1 MFSIKA
7 DSAASVC
14 TESRVFL
21 PLEPGIHPFPIKRAP
36 VHLPP
41 IFAKPRYEIDD
52 EQELAV
58 LSEVKPTPKFASM
71 VLGIAKVF
79 RRHHVDSTPFNVVK
93 FEPTW
98 FTSPDNW
105 RPGLVTLEQAA
116 SREEIVRRPEAFE
129 RV

>member
-1 MFSIKA
+1 M
-7 DSAASVC
+7 

-21 PLEPGIHPFPIKRAP
+21 PLEPGVHPFPIKRAP

-52 EQELAV
+52 EQGLAA
-58 LSEVKPTPKFASM
+58 LSEIKPTLKLSSM
-71 VLGIAKVF
+71 VSGIAKVF
-79 RRHHVDSTPFNVVK
+79 RRRHVESVSVNVVK

-116 SREEIVRRPEAFE
+116 SRGEIVRRPEAFE